1 MILSSRFTRPLAA
14 AIAAV
19 FLVVGLPQ
27 NAQAAHSGPGAPELT
42 ALTLESPPAAVPGDT
57 VTWRWRAREDTKV
70 VGSLVLRNE
79 SDPRWLRFLPLSN
92 AEQHGDG
99 SWTGTVSVTLD
110 DYDWPSGSL
119 YVTEVQMSDGA
130 AYSAFSSP
138 ADFISPT
145 VAVTGTEY
153 QLGPRLRDVSFQPA
167 QPLPGDT
174 IRATFRAEDLQG
186 IRSHQVTIKGP
197 NGYVASMYNER
208 VDARQNPDGSW
219 EWEDSIATSAEDLAP
234 GTYWIAS
241 LFLNDSR
248 TGSSSCCYA
257 TPGESPYTFV
267 VADDPEHA
275 TSVPVISGRAQVP
288 YTLSA
293 DPGVWGPGAVDFSY
307 QWTIKSMSG
316 WPLEAQPIEGAT
328 GPSYQLKYGLYTDQ
342 LQVRVT
348 GTWPDGTRR
357 TRFSEPTKVL
367 NGDLGAHKATVTGT
381 AGVGNRLTI
390 HVDGTW
396 PEGTWFEYYFATPD
410 WKYVKPGQF
419 IDLAPEHLGKTLVG
433 WARAYADGYSTGSF
447 NATPVT
453 VVKGTIPD
461 VYNLGYN
468 NYPTYGIPVE
478 PFINTMDPG
487 WTTDYQWMRNGLPIV
502 GATTPRYTPVL
513 ADIGT
518 KLTLRVRRNHPAY
531 NTFTQVYGPG
541 AYPVLKAIWPAT
553 PTATLSGTAKVGYT
567 LTAGP
572 GSQPPGT
579 TYTYQWFRGSTAIPG
594 ATGRTYKAVAADR
607 GQKLR
612 ARVTPLNAG
621 YHTRTVYTPY
631 SAAVAYGTLSIGTPY
646 LRGSTL
652 VGATLTAYVPGY
664 TSGTTLKRQWLRSG
678 LIIPGATG
686 GSYRLTSA
694 DRGKRISFRVIASK
708 PGYTTV
714 TKTSPLTYP
723 VR

>member
-1 MILSSRFTRPLAA
+1 M
-14 AIAAV
+14 
-19 FLVVGLPQ
+19 
-27 NAQAAHSGPGAPELT
+27 T

-92 AEQHGDG
+92 AEQDGDG

-119 YVTEVQMSDGA
+119 DVTEVQMSDGA

-174 IRATFRAEDLQG
+174 IRAVFRAEDLQG

-208 VDARQNPDGSW
+208 VDARKNPDGSW
-219 EWEDSIATSAEDLAP
+219 EWEDSIATRAEDLAP
-234 GTYWIAS
+234 GTYWVAS
-241 LFLNDSR
+241 VFLNDSR

-257 TPGESPYTFV
+257 TPGESPYAFV
-267 VADDPEHA
+267 VADDPAHA

-293 DPGVWGPGAVDFSY
+293 DPGLWGPGAVDFSY
-307 QWTIKSMSG
+307 QWTIKSLSG
-316 WPLEAQPIEGAT
+316 WPVEAQPIEGAT
-328 GPSYQLKYGLYTDQ
+328 GPTFQLKYGLYTDQ

-348 GTWPDGTRR
+348 GTLPDGSRR

-367 NGDLGAHKATVTGT
+367 NGDLGAHMATVTGT
-381 AGVGNRLTI
+381 AAVGNRLTI

-419 IDLAPEHLGKTLVG
+419 IDLAPEHLGKTLIG

-447 NATPVT
+447 EAAPVT
-453 VVKGTIPD
+453 VVKGTVPD
-461 VYNLGYN
+461 DYDLGYN

-478 PFINTMDPG
+478 PFINTMYPG
-487 WTTDYQWMRNGLPIV
+487 WTTDYQWMRNGLPIA

-541 AYPVLKAIWPAT
+541 AYPVLKAIWPTT
-553 PTATLSGTAKVGYT
+553 PIATLSGTAKVGYT

-572 GSQPPGT
+572 GPQPPGT

-612 ARVTPLNAG
+612 ARVMPLNAG
-621 YHTRTVYTPY
+621 YHTRTVHT
-631 SAAVAYGTLSIGTPY
+631 TLFSRRCLRNPQYRTAIPQRFY
-646 LRGSTL
+646 LRRSHPHCLRSRIHERNHTQKT
-652 VGATLTAYVPGY
+652 VATLRPPHPGGHRRFLPAHICRPRK
-664 TSGTTLKRQWLRSG
+664 TNFLPSHREQARLHDSHQDLAAHLRGPLSTEYQHLAVWEKIQLDG
-678 LIIPGATG
+678 IFIIG
-686 GSYRLTSA
+686 
-694 DRGKRISFRVIASK
+694 
-708 PGYTTV
+708 
-714 TKTSPLTYP
+714 
-723 VR
+723 VRF